1 MNNYHI
7 YCFDIKN
14 DEWHLLDALPKSPS
28 CELIPAFGKNFTI
41 TPEGTLNDRRITS
54 PDSIRI
60 YNLPEFI
67 EKFNEFRL
75 FLLL

>member
-7 YCFDIKN
+7 YCLDIKD
-14 DEWHLLDALPKSPS
+14 DEWYLLDPLPKSPS
-28 CELIPAFGKNFTI
+28 CDLLPAFGKYFTI
-41 TPEGTLNDRRITS
+41 TDEGTLLDRYVISPESTRIH
-54 PDSIRI
+54 
-60 YNLPEFI
+60 NLPEFI

>member
-7 YCFDIKN
+7 YCFDITIN
-14 DEWHLLDALPKSPS
+14 DWHLLDTLPKSPS
-28 CELIPAFGKNFTI
+28 CDLMPAFGKYFTI
-41 TPEGTLNDRRITS
+41 TPEGTLNDRHVIS